1 MKYVGKVEL
10 LTRYFEATRASTYS
24 SEWTATIGDIGQ
36 SMIVQQD
43 PRGFNAGFINSYNNG

>member
-1 MKYVGKVEL
+1 MDGY
-10 LTRYFEATRASTYS
+10 Y
-24 SEWTATIGDIGQ
+24 WDIGQ